1 MSISRL
7 GNTTIERFAKSG
19 CDRSCLHNEVPNTPQ
34 PTIAILSEEDDVELI
49 GEEFDNGDE
58 EKALT
63 TILLLDNSIDIDRRN
78 RG

>member
-1 MSISRL
+1 MLKTDKMATI
-7 GNTTIERFAKSG
+7 GNKR
-19 CDRSCLHNEVPNTPQ
+19 RQ
-34 PTIAILSEEDDVELI
+34 EDDVELI

>member
-1 MSISRL
+1 M
-7 GNTTIERFAKSG
+7 
-19 CDRSCLHNEVPNTPQ
+19 
-34 PTIAILSEEDDVELI
+34 ELI

-78 RG
+78 SG